1 MGFGGAVVDKVLDGD
16 HSVAASLAG
25 RGDALSS
32 APPPPP
38 PYEHLPYEQVVTRE
52 RLVCAA
58 EFGCVVGVGVVGI
71 CVSGGRRHGGGAG
84 AC

>member
-1 MGFGGAVVDKVLDGD
+1 MRFGGAVVDKVLDGD

-38 PYEHLPYEQVVTRE
+38 TPYEQ
-52 RLVCAA
+52 LPY
-58 EFGCVVGVGVVGI
+58 
-71 CVSGGRRHGGGAG
+71 
-84 AC
+84 